1 MPWLFE
7 RYSSHVHLF
16 VRNFVDGL
24 FRLIK
29 QLDSKNDHNVVRT
42 TKKNRSISFVVK
54 MNVTYTISLIEIGA
68 CSSVWRR
75 SRTAIAIF
83 FTNCICWRSLTG
95 ATGWFEFENDSVSE
109 LLSFWRV
116 KARTELMICLVWL
129 WNNSINCLDLKFFS
143 VVV

>member
-1 MPWLFE
+1 VPWLFE
-7 RYSSHVHLF
+7 RCSSHVRLF

-24 FRLIK
+24 LQLIK
-29 QLDSKNDHNVVRT
+29 QLDLKNDHNVVRT
-42 TKKNRSISFVVK
+42 TKKEQIDKFCCENEC
-54 MNVTYTISLIEIGA
+54 YLTISLIEIGA

-95 ATGWFEFENDSVSE
+95 ATEWFEFENDSVSE
-109 LLSFWRV
+109 LFSFWRV
-116 KARTELMICLVWL
+116 KARTELMICFVWL
-129 WNNSINCLDLKFFS
+129 WNNSINCFDLKFFS